1 MKINKIKGI
10 ALTAATALLLVGC
23 VTNNN
28 TKTTTGDPKTEQNK
42 SIAEVGKYSNVKNST
57 FLIKDGKVVENKDTS
72 DNTNIIDW
80 YIDPYCPSCTKLE
93 TIMSPKLEELSS
105 KMTIRYH
112 TMNFLSPQSVD
123 DYSTRASAFL
133 LASAEKAPEVTLEF
147 IKKLMNDDFRPHVA
161 KEGED
166 KSVAKKSDEQI
177 KALFLSVK
185 GTEEQWN
192 EMLTIKDDLMEM
204 VRKSTAEA
212 FNSKELADKTVN
224 GRLSVPLV
232 IIGKSEKAI
241 DFTEATDAESHFMD
255 SVDKYLEKVKKET
268 EKKDESVPSS
278 SDEKKDESKKEETK
292 SDKSAS

>member
-1 MKINKIKGI
+1 MKINKLKGI
-10 ALTAATALLLVGC
+10 VMATATVLLLVGC
-23 VTNNN
+23 TTNNSQSN
-28 TKTTTGDPKTEQNK
+28 NHDPKTEQNK

-57 FLIKDGKVVENKDTS
+57 FLIKDGKIVENKDTA

-80 YIDPYCPSCTKLE
+80 YIDPYCPSCSKLE

-112 TMNFLSPQSVD
+112 TMNFLAPQSVD
-123 DYSTRASAFL
+123 DYSTRAAAFL
-133 LASAEKAPEVTLEF
+133 LASAEKAPDVTLNF
-147 IKKLMNDDFRPHVA
+147 IKKLMNDDFRPHVP

-166 KSVAKKSDEQI
+166 KNVAKKSDEQI
-177 KALFLSVK
+177 KELFLSVK

-192 EMLTIKDDLMEM
+192 EMISIKDDLMDM

-212 FNSKELADKTVN
+212 FNSKELVDKTVN

-241 DFTEATDAESHFMD
+241 DFTEATDAESHFID
-255 SVDKYLEKVKKET
+255 SVDKYLEKIKKDS
-268 EKKDESVPSS
+268 EKKDESTPSS
-278 SDEKKDESKKEETK
+278 SEEKKDETK
-292 SDKSAS
+292 TESTKTDKSSS